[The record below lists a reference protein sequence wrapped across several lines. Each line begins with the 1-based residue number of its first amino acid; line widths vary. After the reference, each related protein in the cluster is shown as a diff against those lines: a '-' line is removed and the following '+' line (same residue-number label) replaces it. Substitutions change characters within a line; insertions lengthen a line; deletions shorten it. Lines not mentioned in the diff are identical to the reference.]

1 MTIKVK
7 GNEKHFPVLLFN
19 LPYKVVLTFRSVDK
33 FRTYKHSNEFDRAV
47 LSGDIMF
54 IKLYKVV
61 LTTS

>member
-19 LPYKVVLTFRSVDK
+19 MPYKVVLTFRSVDK
-33 FRTYKHSNEFDRAV
+33 FLTCNHSNEFDRAV
-47 LSGDIMF
+47 LSCDIRF
-54 IKLYKVV
+54 IKLYKLL